1 MKKLFIL
8 FALFA
13 HVAAAQNVPNYVP
26 TNGLVGWWPFNGNAN
41 DESGNSK
48 HGTATGATLAPDRF
62 NNVNQAYNFSQSGDK
77 IVLPEISSLLGAPN
91 VSSTYSMWFK
101 GVPLNSSS
109 TSTGQILTAR
119 ESSNSYAIR
128 FEVTSNI
135 APFYSG
141 LRNKVYYRC
150 PSENDEPTDST
161 IYDPNYWHNL
171 IVIVDASTGLYKY
184 YFDGVLKN
192 SMSFSFNPSNNY
204 YSANRVWQIGG
215 TFPAF
220 NSIPHQFF
228 GQIDDIAIWTRALT
242 YSELITLFNGCSDTL
257 ALNPTSATAT
267 VGTNATFT
275 ALSSA
280 SGATYQWQAKNG
292 SNFVNVSNAGQF
304 SGATSSTLT
313 INSVTSANNGLQVRC
328 IVDHGDCV
336 DTSAIAV
343 LSSCFAINSQPA
355 NQYVV
360 PASSAT
366 FAVSTND
373 PSCTYQWQTNAG
385 FGFQNLSN
393 AGQFTGVTSNTLTV
407 STVSQANN
415 NQLFRCLVS
424 AGTCK
429 DTTAEAKIVLSG
441 VGVSENALMRV
452 SVSPTPTRGLVDLG
466 LTLEGTYSLIGIDGR
481 TVQSGSLRQI
491 LDFSNQPAGI
501 YSLRLETSA
510 GSRVVKVVK
519 E

>member
-1 MKKLFIL
+1 MCPTCWIHLVYTADGINGIGKLYVNGVL
-8 FALFA
+8 FGTNSG
-13 HVAAAQNVPNYVP
+13 AQNQGIITQCNYNNNP
-26 TNGLVGWWPFNGNAN
+26 LYF
-41 DESGNSK
+41 
-48 HGTATGATLAPDRF
+48 GAEP
-62 NNVNQAYNFSQSGDK
+62 G
-77 IVLPEISSLLGAPN
+77 PISF
-91 VSSTYSMWFK
+91 W
-101 GVPLNSSS
+101 
-109 TSTGQILTAR
+109 
-119 ESSNSYAIR
+119 
-128 FEVTSNI
+128 
-135 APFYSG
+135 
-141 LRNKVYYRC
+141 
-150 PSENDEPTDST
+150 
-161 IYDPNYWHNL
+161 
-171 IVIVDASTGLYKY
+171 
-184 YFDGVLKN
+184 
-192 SMSFSFNPSNNY
+192 
-204 YSANRVWQIGG
+204 GG
-215 TFPAF
+215 K
-220 NSIPHQFF
+220 
-228 GQIDDIAIWTRALT
+228 IDDIGIWNRALT
-242 YSELITLFNGCSDTL
+242 PAEIQNLYFGCTDTL
-257 ALNPTSATAT
+257 AQNPTSATAT

-275 ALSSA
+275 ALSLA

-304 SGATSSTLT
+304 NGATSSTLT

-336 DTSAIAV
+336 DTSAVAV

-373 PSCTYQWQTNAG
+373 PSCNYQWQTNAG

-393 AGQFTGVTSNTLTV
+393 AGQFTGVASNTLTV

-441 VGVSENALMRV
+441 VGVSENELMRV
-452 SVSPTPTRGLVDLG
+452 FVSPTPTQGSVDLG
-466 LTLEGTYSLIGIDGR
+466 VALEGTYTLIGIDGR
-481 TVQSGSLRQI
+481 AVQTGVLHQV
-491 LDFSNQPAGI
+491 LDFSQQPAGV
-501 YSLRLETSA
+501 YSLRLETPA